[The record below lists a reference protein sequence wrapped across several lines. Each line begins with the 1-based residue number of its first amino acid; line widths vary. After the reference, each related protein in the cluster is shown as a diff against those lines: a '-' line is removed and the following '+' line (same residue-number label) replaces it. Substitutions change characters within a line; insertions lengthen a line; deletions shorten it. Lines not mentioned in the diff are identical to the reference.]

1 MSRIQVLSRN
11 ADVTA
16 PGTAMMGGRCCSG
29 RSRKAACNCCAA
41 NLLMNR
47 VFVRSAGV
55 NSFSSIREGSFMVI
69 GVVIGLISL
78 LTVVSVY
85 WCVVRRSNQEQNAD
99 AGQR

>member
-1 MSRIQVLSRN
+1 
-11 ADVTA
+11 
-16 PGTAMMGGRCCSG
+16 
-29 RSRKAACNCCAA
+29 
-41 NLLMNR
+41 
-47 VFVRSAGV
+47 
-55 NSFSSIREGSFMVI
+55 MVI